1 MSKEMVLVEKDRYEE
16 LIKNDIEAPEEAKV
30 ETPPR
35 EVQTKT
41 ERSSKHLEV
50 LKYMISKNL
59 LKKLNAFIE
68 YLLRGDISWNEQGE
82 VSLGGQPI
90 RDSHVTDLIKEAVY
104 PGSRSRPPPG
114 YDSFSNYL
122 QDIKM
127 PPSLWH
133 SNGQGGTGLIRGST
147 KGPPPNWKKNKP
159 KMKNWI
165 TF

>member
-1 MSKEMVLVEKDRYEE
+1 MSKEMVLVEKERYDE
-16 LIKNDIEAPEEAKV
+16 LIKNTIEAPEEAKV
-30 ETPPR
+30 ETPR
-35 EVQTKT
+35 GVQKKT
-41 ERSSKHLEV
+41 ARGSKHLEV
-50 LKYMISKNL
+50 LQYMISKNL

-82 VSLGGQPI
+82 VSLDGRQI
-90 RDSHVTDLIKEAVY
+90 RDSHVTDLIKHAVY
-104 PGSRSRPPPG
+104 PCGNRPPYG

-127 PPSLWH
+127 PQSLWH
-133 SNGQGGTGLIRGST
+133 SNGQSGTGLVRGPT
-147 KGPPPNWKKNKP
+147 KGPPPNWKKVKP